1 MTKSFIVLENIQEY
15 FVIYIYHN
23 IYIVIEKNK
32 KIKKNCN
39 RQSCKTSKQAN
50 KQKNKLEAL

>member
-23 IYIVIEKNK
+23 IYIVIEKKKK
-32 KIKKNCN
+32 KIATDRAV
-39 RQSCKTSKQAN
+39 RQVNKQTSKRTN
-50 KQKNKLEAL
+50 LKLCE